1 MILPVDSDIVA
12 CKVKRETANVR
23 ERDLPVEVIWQIP
36 IDLQMSLDRFSG
48 PAPFSTIVTRRE
60 VALTSIRIGY
70 GRVPSVE
77 PIPVRRVH
85 LGFSPVIE

>member
-1 MILPVDSDIVA
+1 MIVLVDSNIVA
-12 CKVKRETANVR
+12 CSVKRETANVR

-48 PAPFSTIVTRRE
+48 PAPFGTIVSRRE
-60 VALTSIRIGY
+60 VAVSSIRIGY

-77 PIPVRRVH
+77 RITV
-85 LGFSPVIE
+85 